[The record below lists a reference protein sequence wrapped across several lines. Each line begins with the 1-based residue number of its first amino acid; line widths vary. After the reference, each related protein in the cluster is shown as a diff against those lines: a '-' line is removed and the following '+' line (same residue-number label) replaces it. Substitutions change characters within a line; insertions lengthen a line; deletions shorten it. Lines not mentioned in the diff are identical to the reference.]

1 MLEHFDTNA
10 ENNVIFAIASGTNH
24 AQRLFSELR
33 EDDFFDGQNK
43 NRFQKLHNAY
53 SAGQLE
59 EFSQQVA
66 TKLETPSKIMRLW
79 DAVKVVQ
86 NHAIRRKINIA
97 MAEVDILCND
107 YSNAVPELQAKLRAH
122 LMEAIDERAIK
133 APSRTKDD
141 IQHTLDGMQNNE
153 VAFYTGFPGVDSMAP
168 INPGDFVVLAARP
181 GVGKSAAATSMICAN
196 LLRDNP
202 KIGLYFCLEMDTKQ
216 NYCRIASQMS
226 NIPLSKFIN
235 SRINPMSKGELSAMM
250 DSFTAISEN
259 FPERWF
265 VQGSVTIDDIR
276 DMVLIYRP
284 DWVIIDYVQ
293 IIKSRG
299 DGHERHANIS
309 MALRDLA
316 LEANTAIIGIA
327 QLNRD
332 ANGSIPRM
340 SQIKNSGQYEQDAT
354 HIFLLDRPE
363 SEPLNKCEAR
373 NYFSKRGD
381 KVELYLQG
389 QRTNMAALVCS
400 KNRNGPPFYELLNFH
415 PESTSFTQY
424 E

>member
-1 MLEHFDTNA
+1 MSEHFNERA
-10 ENNVIFAIASGTNH
+10 EENIIFAIAAGTNH

-33 EDDFFDGQNK
+33 DDDFFSIQCRS
-43 NRFQKLHNAY
+43 RFEKLHKAY
-53 SAGQLE
+53 SAGQLT
-59 EFSQQVA
+59 EFSEQIFSQ
-66 TKLETPSKIMRLW
+66 LNPPSKIMRLW
-79 DAVKVVQ
+79 DAVKIVQ
-86 NHAIRRKINIA
+86 NHAIRRKVNIA
-97 MAEVDILCND
+97 LSEVDMLCRD
-107 YSNAVPELQAKLRAH
+107 YSHSVPDLQARLRAH
-122 LMEAIDERAIK
+122 MMEAIDERACK
-133 APSRTKDD
+133 APSKTKEDL
-141 IQHTLDGMQNNE
+141 QNVLDSMQNNE
-153 VAFYTGFPGVDSMAP
+153 PAFYTGFSGVDNMAP
-168 INPGDFVVLAARP
+168 INPGDFVIMAARP
-181 GVGKSAAATSMICAN
+181 GVGKSAVATSMILAN
-196 LLRDNP
+196 LMRDKP
-202 KIGLYFCLEMDTKQ
+202 KLGIYFCIEMDTKQ

-235 SRINPMSKGELSAMM
+235 SRINPPSKGELNAMM
-250 DSFTAISEN
+250 QSFSEISEN

-284 DWVIIDYVQ
+284 DWVIVDYVQ
-293 IIKSRG
+293 IIKSKG

-363 SEPLNKCEAR
+363 SEPLNKCEQR
-373 NYFSKRGD
+373 NYFNKRGD
-381 KVELYLQG
+381 KVDVYIQG
-389 QRTNMAALVCS
+389 QRTNRAALVCS

-415 PESTSFTQY
+415 PESTSFTEY